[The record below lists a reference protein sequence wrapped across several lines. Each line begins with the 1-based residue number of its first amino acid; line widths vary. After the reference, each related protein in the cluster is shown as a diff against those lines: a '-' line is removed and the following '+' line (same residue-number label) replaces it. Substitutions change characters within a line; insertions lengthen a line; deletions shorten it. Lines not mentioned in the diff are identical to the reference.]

1 MKLKKLGI
9 VTLPLQ
15 FNEKTFKRLRNAKEE
30 AKILGKCSSW
40 EGFFLMLAKI
50 K

>member
-15 FNEKTFKRLRNAKEE
+15 FKEKTFKRLRNAKEE
-30 AKILGKCSSW
+30 AKINGKINERS
-40 EGFFLMLAKI
+40 G
-50 K
+50 